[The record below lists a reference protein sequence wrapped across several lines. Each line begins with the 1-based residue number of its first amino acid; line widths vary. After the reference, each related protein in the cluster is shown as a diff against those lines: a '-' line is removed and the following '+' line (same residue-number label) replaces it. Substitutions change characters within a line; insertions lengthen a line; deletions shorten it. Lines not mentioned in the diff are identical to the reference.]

1 MYLSSVI
8 ITNVY
13 DDGGNCMKIKLK
25 KILKSSD
32 GFTLIEMILVL
43 FVISVLLILVIPN
56 VVQQKD
62 KIDKQGAEAL
72 TTVVETQVELYLLD
86 NDPGIQVTFEK
97 LKEGNYLKQ
106 KQVDNAKQKGIT
118 IENNQ
123 VRLK

>member
-1 MYLSSVI
+1 
-8 ITNVY
+8 
-13 DDGGNCMKIKLK
+13 MKIKLK